1 MLRKPPAGQSER
13 PQNWP
18 PAASFRLK
26 KNLTPFILFSNEQMN
41 IYSRRLLIISALL
54 ASAALAWLP
63 QLDAMAGE
71 RVDAGLK
78 RALITFA
85 TARTLNAVISTLQ
98 ETTLSFQPLGVGLTV
113 APGQALDPINDL
125 VEQFSTLMLGASVS
139 FGVQKVL
146 ISVGGNAWVSAAL
159 TLAALGVTGLLWR
172 GRTLPRF
179 AGTVL
184 IGLLVL
190 RFAVPLTILGSDLAF
205 KQLLAEDYRTSQQ
218 GISNT
223 ASELGRQAAA
233 ASQTG
238 ATAAQE
244 STLDR
249 IKRAASLPDVRA
261 YAERMQ
267 QAADRAV
274 SDLIRLIVSF
284 LMQTLVFPLLLM
296 WLILRLAS
304 WGLTAKTGRA

>member
-1 MLRKPPAGQSER
+1 MNTHLRR
-13 PQNWP
+13 W
-18 PAASFRLK
+18 
-26 KNLTPFILFSNEQMN
+26 
-41 IYSRRLLIISALL
+41 LLIATLF
-54 ASAALAWLP
+54 ASAGLAWLP
-63 QLDAMAGE
+63 QLDALASE
-71 RVDAGLK
+71 RIDAGLK

-146 ISVGGNAWVSAAL
+146 ISVGGNAWVSTAL
-159 TLAALGVTGLLWR
+159 TLTVLGVSWAIWQR
-172 GRTLPRF
+172 RALPRA
-179 AGTVL
+179 AGMVL

-205 KQLLAEDYRTSQQ
+205 RQLLAEDYRASQQ
-218 GISNT
+218 GIANT
-223 ASELGRQAAA
+223 AGELGRQAAS
-233 ASQTG
+233 ASQ
-238 ATAAQE
+238 AAAPPNE
-244 STLDR
+244 SALDR
-249 IKRAASLPDVRA
+249 LKRAATLPDLRA

-267 QAADRAV
+267 LAADKAV
-274 SDLIRLIVSF
+274 SDLVRLLVSF

-296 WLILRLAS
+296 GLLLSLAKQA
-304 WGLTAKTGRA
+304 LLVAANRPNLPAVQQR

>member
-1 MLRKPPAGQSER
+1 MT
-13 PQNWP
+13 
-18 PAASFRLK
+18 AAH
-26 KNLTPFILFSNEQMN
+26 
-41 IYSRRLLIISALL
+41 RRLLIIAALL

-63 QLDAMAGE
+63 QLDGLATE

-98 ETTLSFQPLGVGLTV
+98 ETTLSFQPLGVGLTL

-125 VEQFSTLMLGASVS
+125 IEQFSTLMLGASVS
-139 FGVQKVL
+139 FGAQKVL
-146 ISVGGNAWVSAAL
+146 ISVGGHAWVSAAL
-159 TLAALGVTGLLWR
+159 TLAAIVVSWAVWR
-172 GRTLPRF
+172 QRALPRA
-179 AGTVL
+179 AGLVL
-184 IGLLVL
+184 TGLLVL

-205 KQLLAEDYRTSQQ
+205 RHLLADDYRASQQ
-218 GISNT
+218 GIANT
-223 ASELGRQAAA
+223 AGELGRQAASAQQA
-233 ASQTG
+233 ATP
-238 ATAAQE
+238 ANE

-249 IKRAASLPDVRA
+249 LKRAATLPDLRA

-296 WLILRLAS
+296 WLMLRLANLAIS
-304 WGLTAKTGRA
+304 RH